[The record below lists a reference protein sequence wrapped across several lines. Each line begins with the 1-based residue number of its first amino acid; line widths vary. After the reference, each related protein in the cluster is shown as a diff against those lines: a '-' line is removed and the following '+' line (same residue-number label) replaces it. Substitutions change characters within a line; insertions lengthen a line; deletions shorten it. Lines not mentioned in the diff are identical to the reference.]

1 MNIQVFKLDLEKA
14 EEPEIKLPTCTESQK
29 KQDNSRNKHLLL
41 LHDYTEAFDC
51 VNYSKLWT
59 ILQEMGISDHFT
71 CLLYEVQEAT
81 VKTRNG
87 ITSPWL
93 LNFVEQISQL
103 LKIVYCLYTVTLM
116 SPLTCVQSTSWE
128 MPGWMKHK
136 LESILPEEISL
147 TSYMEMIPPLW
158 QKTKWNLR
166 DCWWK
171 WKRRGKK
178 LA

>member
-1 MNIQVFKLDLEKA
+1 
-14 EEPEIKLPTCTESQK
+14 
-29 KQDNSRNKHLLL
+29 
-41 LHDYTEAFDC
+41 
-51 VNYSKLWT
+51 
-59 ILQEMGISDHFT
+59 MGISDHFT
-71 CLLYEVQEAT
+71 CLLYEVQEAI

-178 LA
+178 TGLKLNIQKTKSMASSPITSWQIDGETMETVRLYFWGLQNHCKWLLQPWN